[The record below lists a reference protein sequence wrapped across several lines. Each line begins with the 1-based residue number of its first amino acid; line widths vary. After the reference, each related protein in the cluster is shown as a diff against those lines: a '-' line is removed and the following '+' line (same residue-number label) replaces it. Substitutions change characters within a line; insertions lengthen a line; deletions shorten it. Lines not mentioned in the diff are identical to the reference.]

1 MYTELIGY
9 AAAAVSTSLMLPQVI
24 KLVVT
29 RRGADLSMW
38 MVVLYLLNCLLWL
51 IYGLLTRSQPLI
63 VANSLALVVSIL
75 QLALKLRY
83 GRSPEPAAALPAAAG
98 GNDDPT

>member
-63 VANSLALVVSIL
+63 VANSLALVVSVL

-83 GRSPEPAAALPAAAG
+83 GRLPDPAAALPAAAG